1 MPLDESDE
9 LTGRVL
15 DDRYRLMA
23 YQTHAQA
30 SVNYLAHDL
39 ETGDHVSIKV
49 FGASISEDLEFS
61 RRLVVDTTK
70 AALVSHRCVERV
82 YDWGRFQESAYV
94 VVEHYPGV
102 TLRSFLAAGYT
113 LNPAQVVK
121 LGVELA
127 SGLEALHGN
136 GICHGDISPSNVILG
151 LDTSSKL
158 SAVYL
163 GNALRAAE
171 AGRLEIVGTGVDD
184 RSQEFLAPETSR
196 GLSSPESDV
205 YSLAMTLRVAAEE
218 GSTTNEAA
226 DATVRPKISKRQ
238 DLGQAQDILES
249 ALDPDPDVRC
259 DAKSLTKGLIDAAA
273 SFVKP
278 TPVGIPESLASPLL
292 AANRSQQR
300 VLAEVAEFDQV
311 RWRPMWKVGA
321 AALGLLML
329 LSAATAWAVS
339 SVRPQ
344 GVSAHLVDQY
354 TGRTIGE
361 VRAIADSVAW
371 ILDEDQ
377 VRTDELPSGIVIAQ
391 RPEAGSRL
399 AEGAMLIVE
408 VASGPRLRMTP
419 LVIGLST
426 EAASARL
433 ATKGFEVDLV
443 QPLYDETI
451 AAGEVMKL
459 MIDGETELGG
469 SLREPGTRA
478 VLVVSGG
485 PVPRTV
491 PQLIGL
497 DQESAEEALNALQ
510 LSSARTL
517 SYEVSDS
524 VLKGLV
530 LRQSLTPGL
539 LVERGS
545 TVSLTLSAGPDRRE
559 VPDMRG
565 LTVLEAE
572 QRLVEVGLKLGDVAG
587 EGELVQATEPPAGTM
602 LAPDSAVLLWVL
614 SD

>member
-61 RRLVVDTTK
+61 RHLVVDTTK

-226 DATVRPKISKRQ
+226 DAAARPKISKRQ

-278 TPVGIPESLASPLL
+278 PPVAIPESLASPLL

-300 VLAEVAEFDQV
+300 VLAEAAEFDQV

-524 VLKGLV
+524 VLEGLV

>member
-61 RRLVVDTTK
+61 RHLVVDTTK

-278 TPVGIPESLASPLL
+278 PPVAIPESLASPLL

-300 VLAEVAEFDQV
+300 VLAEAAEFDQV

-524 VLKGLV
+524 VLEGLV

>member
-61 RRLVVDTTK
+61 RHLVVDTTK

-226 DATVRPKISKRQ
+226 DAAARPKISKGQ

-278 TPVGIPESLASPLL
+278 PPVAIPESLASPLL

-300 VLAEVAEFDQV
+300 VLAEAAEFDQV

-419 LVIGLST
+419 LVLGLST

-524 VLKGLV
+524 VLEGLV

>member
-278 TPVGIPESLASPLL
+278 PPVAIPESLASPLL

-300 VLAEVAEFDQV
+300 VLAEAAEFDQV

-354 TGRTIGE
+354 AGRTIGE

-524 VLKGLV
+524 VLEGLV

>member
-61 RRLVVDTTK
+61 RHLVVDTTK

-226 DATVRPKISKRQ
+226 DAAARPKISKGQ

-300 VLAEVAEFDQV
+300 VLAEAAEFDQV

-524 VLKGLV
+524 VLEGLV

>member
-226 DATVRPKISKRQ
+226 DAAVRPKISKRQ

-278 TPVGIPESLASPLL
+278 PPVAIPESLASPLL

-300 VLAEVAEFDQV
+300 VLAEAAEFDQV

-524 VLKGLV
+524 VLEGLV

>member
-61 RRLVVDTTK
+61 RHLVVDTTK

-205 YSLAMTLRVAAEE
+205 YSLAMSLRVAAEE
-218 GSTTNEAA
+218 VSTTNEAA
-226 DATVRPKISKRQ
+226 DAAVRPKISKRQ

-278 TPVGIPESLASPLL
+278 PPVAIPESLASPLL

-300 VLAEVAEFDQV
+300 VLAEAAEFDQV

-524 VLKGLV
+524 VLEGLV

-587 EGELVQATEPPAGTM
+587 EGELVQATEPPAGTL
-602 LAPDSAVLLWVL
+602 LAPDSAVLVWGL

>member
-226 DATVRPKISKRQ
+226 DAAARPKISKRQ

-278 TPVGIPESLASPLL
+278 PPVAIPESLASPLL

-300 VLAEVAEFDQV
+300 VLAEAAEFDQV

-524 VLKGLV
+524 VLEGLV

>member
-226 DATVRPKISKRQ
+226 DAAVRPKISKRQ

-300 VLAEVAEFDQV
+300 VLAEAAEFDQV

-524 VLKGLV
+524 VLEGLV

-587 EGELVQATEPPAGTM
+587 EGELVQATEPPAGTL